1 MQHIFFTGNLVR
13 NPESGATA
21 TGLSYCTFTVAVDR
35 KYKSNGEKVTDYFR
49 VKTWRQLADLCAKHL
64 VKGRKVGVVG
74 ELQASIYEAKDGT
87 WKLSL
92 DVNADEVEFL
102 SPKNESPVEGD
113 TPTERPQKPVRYE
126 DGFTDISSDDIP
138 F

>member
-1 MQHIFFTGNLVR
+1 MNKLFLTGNLVR
-13 NPESGATA
+13 NPESGSTPK
-21 TGLSYCTFTVAVDR
+21 GVSYCTFTIAVDR
-35 KYKSNGEKVTDYFR
+35 KYKSDGEKVTDYFR
-49 VKTWRQLADLCAKHL
+49 IKTWRQLADLCARHL

-74 ELQASIYEAKDGT
+74 ELQASTYEAKDGT

-102 SPKNESPVEGD
+102 SPKNESPLSEN
-113 TPTERPQKPVRYE
+113 PQKPTSYE

>member
-1 MQHIFFTGNLVR
+1 MQKLFFTGNLVR
-13 NPESGATA
+13 DPESGATS
-21 TGLSYCTFTVAVDR
+21 TGTSYCTFTVAVDR
-35 KYKSNGEKVTDYFR
+35 KFKSNGEKVTDYFR
-49 VKTWRQLADLCAKHL
+49 VKTWRQLADLCAQYL

-74 ELQASIYEAKDGT
+74 ELQASTYEAKDGT
-87 WKLSL
+87 TKLSL

-102 SPKNESPVEGD
+102 SPKNESPVSENA
-113 TPTERPQKPVRYE
+113 QKPVQYQ

>member
-1 MQHIFFTGNLVR
+1 MQKLIFTGNLVR
-13 NPESGATA
+13 DPESGATP
-21 TGLSYCTFTVAVDR
+21 TGTSYCTFTVAVDR
-35 KYKSNGEKVTDYFR
+35 KFKSNGEKVTDFFR
-49 VKTWRQLADLCAKHL
+49 VKAWRQLADLCAKHL

-74 ELQASIYEAKDGT
+74 ELQASLYEAKDGT
-87 WKLSL
+87 TKLSL

-102 SPKNESPVEGD
+102 SPKNESPVSEN
-113 TPTERPQKPVRYE
+113 PQKPVQYQ

>member
-1 MQHIFFTGNLVR
+1 MQHIFLTGNLVR
-13 NPESGATA
+13 DPESGATP
-21 TGLSYCTFTVAVDR
+21 TGTSYCTFTVAVDR
-35 KYKSNGEKVTDYFR
+35 KFKSGGEKVTDFFR

-74 ELQASIYEAKDGT
+74 ELQASMYEAKDGT
-87 WKLSL
+87 TKLSL

-102 SPKNESPVEGD
+102 SPKNESPLSEN
-113 TPTERPQKPVRYE
+113 PQKPVQYQ

>member
-1 MQHIFFTGNLVR
+1 MQKQIFTGNLVR
-13 NPESGATA
+13 NPESGVTP

-113 TPTERPQKPVRYE
+113 TPTERPQKPVSYE
-126 DGFTDISSDDIP
+126 DGFTDISSDDVP

>member
-1 MQHIFFTGNLVR
+1 MQHIFLTGNLVR
-13 NPESGATA
+13 DPESGSTA
-21 TGLSYCTFTVAVDR
+21 TGTSYCTFTVAVDR
-35 KYKSNGEKVTDYFR
+35 KFKSNGEKVTDYFR
-49 VKTWRQLADLCAKHL
+49 VKTWRQLADLCARHL

-74 ELQASIYEAKDGT
+74 ELQASTYEAKDGT
-87 WKLSL
+87 VKLSL

-102 SPKNESPVEGD
+102 SPKNESPVSEN
-113 TPTERPQKPVRYE
+113 PQKPAKYD

>member
-1 MQHIFFTGNLVR
+1 MQKLIFTGNLVR
-13 NPESGATA
+13 DPESGATP
-21 TGLSYCTFTVAVDR
+21 TGTSYCTFTVAVDR
-35 KYKSNGEKVTDYFR
+35 KFKSGGEKVTDFFR
-49 VKTWRQLADLCAKHL
+49 VKAWRQLADLCAKHL

-74 ELQASIYEAKDGT
+74 ELQASLYEAKDGT
-87 WKLSL
+87 TKLSL

-102 SPKNESPVEGD
+102 SPKNESPLSEN
-113 TPTERPQKPVRYE
+113 PQKPVQYQ